1 MLTKS
6 LVIFIGVGVVSGLV
20 FGAFLYDLKNS
31 SQPVFVEGPS
41 LSVLTDKSAYKQGET
56 IQVRIMNSGT
66 THLKFSDA
74 TFGFKITGLSGF
86 VIYGHGN
93 GGDDDSDNRSDAG
106 NGSTEQIL
114 KPGQQIIFSWN
125 MLKTDGTP
133 VLAGVYKIH
142 TAATAVDINTYN
154 NNNNNNNVTSTD
166 PDPISASTTIT
177 IT

>member
-31 SQPVFVEGPS
+31 SQPAFVEGPS
-41 LSVLTDKSAYKQGET
+41 LFVLTDKSAYKQGET
-56 IQVRIMNSGT
+56 IQIRIINSGT
-66 THLKFSDA
+66 APLKFSDA

-93 GGDDDSDNRSDAG
+93 GGGGGGDDGSDNRNNTV
-106 NGSTEQIL
+106 NGDTEQIL
-114 KPGQQIIFSWN
+114 KPGQQVIFSWN

-142 TAATAVDINTYN
+142 TAATAVDTNAYSNDNATA
-154 NNNNNNNVTSTD
+154 TG

-177 IT
+177 VT

>member
-31 SQPVFVEGPS
+31 SQPAFVEGPS
-41 LSVLTDKSAYKQGET
+41 LFVLTDKSTYKQGET
-56 IQVRIMNSGT
+56 IQIRIINSGT
-66 THLKFSDA
+66 APLKFSDA
-74 TFGFKITGLSGF
+74 AFGFKITGLSGF

-93 GGDDDSDNRSDAG
+93 GGGGGDDGSDNRNNTV
-106 NGSTEQIL
+106 NGDTEQIL
-114 KPGQQIIFSWN
+114 KPGQQVSFSWN

-133 VLAGVYKIH
+133 VLAGVYKIY
-142 TAATAVDINTYN
+142 TAATAVDTNAYSNDNATA
-154 NNNNNNNVTSTD
+154 TG

-177 IT
+177 VT